1 MGKDVMHHVNKNDV
15 EIEQRME
22 MKNVM
27 NEVIMGILVQHV
39 QVHVKKLV
47 CHVEV
52 KINERHTLR
61 VNRQHHG

>member
-1 MGKDVMHHVNKNDV
+1 MRHVRKSDV

-27 NEVIMGILVQHV
+27 NEVIMEILVQHV
-39 QVHVKKLV
+39 QKYVKKLV

-52 KINERHTLR
+52 KINERHIFQA
-61 VNRQHHG
+61 NRQHHG

>member
-1 MGKDVMHHVNKNDV
+1 MHHVRKSDV

-39 QVHVKKLV
+39 QKHVKKLV

-52 KINERHTLR
+52 KINERHISR
-61 VNRQHHG
+61 VSKQHRG

>member
-1 MGKDVMHHVNKNDV
+1 MHHVRKSDV

-22 MKNVM
+22 MRNVM
-27 NEVIMGILVQHV
+27 NEVIMGNLVQHV

-52 KINERHTLR
+52 KINEQHTLR
-61 VNRQHHG
+61 ANKRQHG